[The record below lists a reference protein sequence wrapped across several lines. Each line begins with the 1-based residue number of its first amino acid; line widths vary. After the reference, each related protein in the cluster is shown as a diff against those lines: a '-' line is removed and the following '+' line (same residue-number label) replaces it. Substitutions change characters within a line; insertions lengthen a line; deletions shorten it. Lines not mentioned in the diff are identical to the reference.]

1 MAHSNESIIQ
11 QTKQWLK
18 NIVIGLNFCPF
29 AKPVFEQEKIHYQ
42 ISPATDLE
50 SCLQALIAEA
60 ERLDI
65 QEGLETTLLIFPECM
80 QDFDDFLDL
89 LEIANDLMDAQ
100 DYQGVYQLASFHPD
114 YCFSGST
121 ADDPA
126 NYTNRSPYPM
136 LHLIR
141 ELSLESALD
150 SYPEP
155 EEIPNRNIQV
165 AQDLGLDKMQELLAD
180 SLVLKQGLDAED

>member
-1 MAHSNESIIQ
+1 MAHSNETIIQ

-29 AKPVFEQEKIHYQ
+29 AKPVFEKEKIHYQ
-42 ISPATDLE
+42 VSSATSLE
-50 SCLQALIAEA
+50 NCLQELISEA
-60 ERLDI
+60 ERLDE
-65 QEGLETTLLIFPECM
+65 QEELETTLLIFAECM

-89 LEIANDLMDAQ
+89 LEIANDLMEAQ
-100 DYQGVYQLASFHPD
+100 GYQGVYQLASFHPD
-114 YCFSGST
+114 YCFLGST

-141 ELSLESALD
+141 ELSLELALD

-155 EEIPNRNIQV
+155 EAIPDTNIQV

-180 SLVLKQGLDAED
+180 TLVLKQGLDTED